1 MHIFRGRKHHPETGR
16 MLFETY
22 YFNTWEEAKGFSD
35 GSDHH
40 DFKIYDDE
48 GQLMHSGS
56 NTPINTY
63 A

>member
-1 MHIFRGRKHHPETGR
+1 MHIFRGKKHHPETGR

-40 DFKIYDDE
+40 EI
-48 GQLMHSGS
+48 GRAHV
-56 NTPINTY
+56 
-63 A
+63 